1 MFDPDELEG
10 EPLEPP
16 PGLGQGLPG
25 VMADAWQR
33 MNARARGEERC
44 LPVPWQSL
52 ADLYNGK
59 GSSPYVLR
67 PGVHVLVGGTGSG
80 KTQLALALALEAAH
94 DGHPVAY
101 VGLELDPV
109 GLAARLAALKWAQKV
124 RRRAGMS
131 PVDPVDPSE
140 RWSVIDWPRTPAGRT
155 ALERVQNE
163 VEDELGK
170 LDRFR
175 VLFADARDGSSGDG
189 FSADDLGAVCARV
202 AEDSTLERPG
212 LVVLDFLQLLGPRV
226 EKDGRI
232 NPDDREIRTRIAR
245 AAYVASNA
253 TRDGRLAVLLV
264 SATARENYRKL
275 VFADGKAVFAGSL
288 VGLGKES
295 GEIEYSATSVLVIAR
310 QAGRRDFRFIGLA
323 KNRHGGE
330 GWITLGWNGSDY
342 HEGKNLPTVG
352 EGDGGEPTNEDADDG
367 SPPKRDV
374 QGKPPSTPPPP
385 PPAGK
390 RGTVA

>member
-1 MFDPDELEG
+1 MFDPDEVEA
-10 EPLEPP
+10 EPVEKPEAP
-16 PGLGQGLPG
+16 PGLGRGLPG

-131 PVDPVDPSE
+131 PADPVDSSE
-140 RWSVIDWPRTPAGRT
+140 RWSVIDWPRTPAGRA

-275 VFADGKAVFAGSL
+275 VFGEKAVYAGSL

-330 GWITLGWNGSDY
+330 GWISLGWNGSDY
-342 HEGKNLPTVG
+342 HEGVNLPTVADEG
-352 EGDGGEPTNEDADDG
+352 EATNEDADDG
-367 SPPKRDV
+367 SPPKPR
-374 QGKPPSTPPPP
+374 KRAR
-385 PPAGK
+385 AGGGDDRP
-390 RGTVA
+390 RGAGDDL